1 MAELLSCTIL
11 FAVVPTSTPTVTLP
25 DDPPPVAPMPAVTTV
40 MFPPISDTPVSPF
53 NVILLPTVTVL
64 VDLLNVNPPVALDV
78 PPSLKTTSVF
88 APGALV
94 VP

>member
-1 MAELLSCTIL
+1 M
-11 FAVVPTSTPTVTLP
+11 
-25 DDPPPVAPMPAVTTV
+25 PPV
-40 MFPPISDTPVSPF
+40 FDTPLVPF

-88 APGALV
+88 EPGALV